1 LLAEMTDGAI
11 VDIDRALHHERFTG
25 IDARDEL
32 VVTGKSVFD
41 IADLADTL

>member
-1 LLAEMTDGAI
+1 MPNSLRRT
-11 VDIDRALHHERFTG
+11 H
-25 IDARDEL
+25 ARDEL